1 MSGVDLS
8 IVVPC
13 YNEAAGLGAFWERL
27 TGAVAPLGLAW
38 EAIFVNDGS
47 SDATLEAIAR
57 LPASTGAVQVIDFS
71 RNFGKEAAITAGLD
85 HARGAA
91 VVIIDADLQ
100 HPPETIPEMVRLW
113 RQGTEV
119 VLCRR
124 ESRDADSPLRA
135 FLSGL
140 FYRLSAHLFEVKI
153 PRDVGDFRLMDRAV
167 VDALSRLREN
177 QRFMKGLFAWIGF
190 RTQTIEFAVEQRT
203 HGRSKFH
210 LWKLLNFAVDGIT
223 SFTTVPLRLWFYVG
237 MALSLLAIAYGLT
250 IMLGALLFGN
260 PVPGYPSIVALVTFL
275 GGLQLIGIG
284 ILGEY
289 VGRTYKEVKF
299 RPLYVIRTVSVKE
312 PSHARPKAFPAKAR
326 SGLASGN
333 AAKAK
338 R

>member
-1 MSGVDLS
+1 MSGADALRGVELS

-13 YNEAAGLGAFWERL
+13 YNEAAGIEAFWHRL
-27 TGAVAPLGLAW
+27 TAAVAPLGLAW
-38 EAIFVNDGS
+38 EAVFVNDGS
-47 SDATLEAIAR
+47 SDATLEAISR
-57 LPASTGAVQVIDFS
+57 LPAATGAVQVIDFS

-100 HPPETIPEMVRLW
+100 HPPEIIPEMVRLW

-124 ESRDADSPLRA
+124 ESRDSDSPLRA
-135 FLSGL
+135 LLSGL
-140 FYRLSAHLFEVKI
+140 FYKLSSRLFEVKI
-153 PRDVGDFRLMDRAV
+153 PRDVGDFRLLDRVV

-190 RTQTIEFAVEQRT
+190 RTQTIEFKVEQRA
-203 HGRSKFH
+203 HGSSKFH
-210 LWKLLNFAVDGIT
+210 FWKLLNFAVDGIT

-237 MALSLLAIAYGLT
+237 MALSLLAIGYGLA
-250 IMLGALLFGN
+250 IIVSALIFGN
-260 PVPGYPSIVALVTFL
+260 PVPGYPSIVALVAFL

-299 RPLYVIRTVSVKE
+299 RPLYVIRKASVKE
-312 PSHARPKAFPAKAR
+312 PTDARPGADGQKLP
-326 SGLASGN
+326 
-333 AAKAK
+333 
-338 R
+338 